1 MLRTATRSAFHWD
14 KHRGGFVVETIKT
27 ATLKKLAGIVAAGML
42 GSACLV
48 ASAQAASSD
57 TERLQQSWRAAIAHT
72 PAPGQGCFTASY
84 PLTVWQKVGCVTAP
98 NRPYLPASGH
108 GTAQTTGDGNDY
120 AAVTASLTSTAVG
133 SFPKAKHLQ
142 TETDGGPNVY
152 SLQLNSNFMS
162 SDAACAAS
170 FNPSNCLG
178 WEQFVYSSS
187 SRASFMQYWLIHYS
201 GGTVHCPGGWN
212 SFSDDCFKN
221 SAAVGV
227 PLQAI
232 TELPHMSISGTAV
245 HGGIDTFVTTTA
257 TQAYTTTGQDS
268 VVFLADGWHESEF
281 NVVGDGGG
289 SAATFNAGTS
299 LTVRID
305 LTDGTK
311 KKPVC
316 QADDGTTGET
326 NNLNLGACK
335 AGKGK
340 GTRLPFV
347 QFVES
352 LPKN

>member
-1 MLRTATRSAFHWD
+1 
-14 KHRGGFVVETIKT
+14 VETTNSK
-27 ATLKKLAGIVAAGML
+27 TLKKLAGVVAAGML
-42 GSACLV
+42 GSACLA
-48 ASAQAASSD
+48 ASAQAATSD
-57 TERLQQSWRAAIAHT
+57 TERLHQNWRAAIAHT
-72 PAPGQGCFTASY
+72 AAPGKGCFTAHY
-84 PLTVWQKVGCVTAP
+84 PLTVWKQVGCVTAP
-98 NRPYLPASGH
+98 NRPYLPRSGA
-108 GTAQTTGDGNDY
+108 GSAQTTGDGNDY
-120 AAVTASLTSTAVG
+120 AAVTASLTSAAVG
-133 SFPKAKHLQ
+133 SFPKAKKLLS
-142 TETDGGPNVY
+142 ETDGGPNVY

-162 SDAACAAS
+162 NDTACAAS

-187 SRASFMQYWLIHYS
+187 SRASFMQYWLIHYT
-201 GGTVHCPGGWN
+201 GGTVHCPSGWL

-221 SAAVGV
+221 SAAVSV

-232 TELPHMSISGTAV
+232 KELPNMSISGTAV

-289 SAATFNAGTS
+289 SAATFNAGAS

-335 AGKGK
+335 AAKGK
-340 GTRLPFV
+340 GTTLPSI